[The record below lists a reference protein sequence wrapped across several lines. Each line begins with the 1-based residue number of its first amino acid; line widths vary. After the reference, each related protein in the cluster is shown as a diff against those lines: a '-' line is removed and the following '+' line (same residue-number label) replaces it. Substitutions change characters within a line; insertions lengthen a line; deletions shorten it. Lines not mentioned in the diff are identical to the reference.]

1 MAFTNETVNQLRVIT
16 EDTGGDDELDVLFDD
31 AATLTVSAELKID
44 ATNGKAT
51 LRVDGGGTIQ
61 TQ

>member
-1 MAFTNETVNQLRVIT
+1 MAFTNETVNQLLVIT
-16 EDTGGDDELDVLFDD
+16 KDTGGDDELDVLFND
-31 AATLTVSAELKID
+31 AATLTVSAEVKID

-51 LRVDGGGTIQ
+51 LRVDGSGKIQ